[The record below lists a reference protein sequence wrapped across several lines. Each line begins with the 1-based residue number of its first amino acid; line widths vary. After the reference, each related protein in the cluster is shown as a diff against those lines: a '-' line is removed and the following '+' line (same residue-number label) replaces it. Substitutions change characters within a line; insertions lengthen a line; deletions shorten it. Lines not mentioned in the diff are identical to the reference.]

1 MRKKAIS
8 VVIALTMAVS
18 VLAGCGSAKWELK
31 ESTVSEVNNM
41 SKENGESETTVSEE
55 RLPDEPEE
63 TVSTDSA
70 SENTEDND
78 TVPILKDTVM
88 ETMGCRIGAA
98 ATEGELNDKKVWEI
112 ITTHF
117 NALTLGNELKPDALF
132 GYSNGRCPGTEEAEL
147 DGETIVVPKMDFSRA
162 ERMLDK
168 ICTWNE
174 DNPENKIMVRGH
186 VLVWHSQTP
195 EWFFHVDYD
204 KNKDYVDKDVMNR
217 RLEWYIRTVLT
228 HFTGEDSKYKDLF
241 YGWDV
246 VNEAVSDGSGTYRS
260 DNENPGEPLLNDTHG
275 SNSSWWHVYQSNEY
289 ILNAFRYA
297 NKYAPAELELYY
309 NDYNE
314 CDTFKMKGIEA
325 LLTAVKEAEGAPG
338 EGTRI
343 SAMGMQGHYSMTTP
357 SFDRVELAIKRY
369 AAIVG
374 SVQITEF
381 DLKARDGYDGSE
393 KAKQEEYKKQATRY
407 QVLYN
412 VMKNLNQKENI
423 QITGITFW
431 GTVDHY
437 SWLQNRSDVGGG
449 SNGNLPQCPLLFDEN
464 YEPKPAFYV
473 FAGE

>member
-1 MRKKAIS
+1 MRKKSIS
-8 VVIALTMAVS
+8 MFVALTM
-18 VLAGCGSAKWELK
+18 VLGILSGCGTAGK
-31 ESTVSEVNNM
+31 TP
-41 SKENGESETTVSEE
+41 EE
-55 RLPDEPEE
+55 GKMPEDSLPDGTVTMDE
-63 TVSTDSA
+63 TSGHT
-70 SENTEDND
+70 ETEDASSDSVEDNSGTGSV
-78 TVPILKDTVM
+78 TVPVLKNAVL

-98 ATEGELNDKKVWEI
+98 ATESELKDDKVWEI

-117 NALTLGNELKPDALF
+117 NALTFGNELKPDALF
-132 GYSNGRCPGTEEAEL
+132 GYSNGTCPGTEEAEL
-147 DGETIVVPKMDFSRA
+147 NGETITVPKMDYSRA

-168 ICTWNE
+168 VYAWNE
-174 DNPENKIMVRGH
+174 SNPENKIMVRGH

-204 KNKDYVDKDVMNR
+204 KNKDYVDKDTMNQ

-260 DNENPGEPLLNDTHG
+260 DNENPNEPLTNDTHG
-275 SNSSWWHVYQSNEY
+275 SNSSWWHVYQSSEY

-343 SAMGMQGHYSMTTP
+343 SAMGMQGHYNMTAPT
-357 SFDRVELAIKRY
+357 FDRVELAIKRY

-374 SVQITEF
+374 NVQITEF
-381 DLKARDGYDGSE
+381 DLKASEGYDGSAE
-393 KAKQEEYKKQATRY
+393 AKQEEYKKQATRY
-407 QVLYN
+407 QVLYT
-412 VMKNLNQKENI
+412 VLKNLNQQEDI

-437 SWLQNRSDVGGG
+437 SWLQSRSDVGGG
-449 SNGNLPQCPLLFDEN
+449 SNGNLPQCPLLFDDN

>member
-55 RLPDEPEE
+55 QLLDEPEE

-325 LLTAVKEAEGAPG
+325 LLTAVKEAEGVPG

-343 SAMGMQGHYSMTTP
+343 SAMGMQGHYGMTDP

>member
-1 MRKKAIS
+1 MRKKSIAM
-8 VVIALTMAVS
+8 VIAMTMAVS

-55 RLPDEPEE
+55 QLPDEPEE

-147 DGETIVVPKMDFSRA
+147 DGEMIVVPRMDFSRA

-168 ICTWNE
+168 IYTWNE
-174 DNPENKIMVRGH
+174 NNPENKIMVRGH

-204 KNKDYVDKDVMNR
+204 KDKDYVDKDVMNR

-381 DLKARDGYDGSE
+381 DLKARDGYDGSG
-393 KAKQEEYKKQATRY
+393 KAKQEEYEKQATRY
-407 QVLYN
+407 RVLYN